1 MMRLLISVFMAMTF
15 LGGAGAAISAER
27 TVTLDVAI
35 TCSSCSYIV
44 GSSLKSVNGVLS
56 VSESYYGSGQFTVRF
71 DDEKTNVQALTGA
84 CGSVGFAANL
94 VN

>member
-1 MMRLLISVFMAMTF
+1 MIRVLISALVAMTF

-27 TVTLDVAI
+27 TVTLDVEMSCA
-35 TCSSCSYIV
+35 SCSYIV

-56 VSESYYGSGQFTVRF
+56 VSESFFGSGQFTVRF
-71 DDEKTNVQALTGA
+71 DDEKTNVKALTGA
-84 CGSVGFAANL
+84 CGSVGFLANL